1 MFNISKIES
10 LINALEITQEA
21 KDEVVDEIEYLKKK
35 LEIQQFKQ
43 KRIQRDKLVV
53 KNVLNSTIDE
63 LERNKDLVEK
73 QITKLDKSYKEL
85 KKAYDELEKF
95 SYIVSHDLKSPLQS
109 IAGFTQLLEKN
120 RLIQA
125 DDNSNKYMKYIVN
138 GVKQMAITIDDL
150 LAYAKVANEAQKVKF
165 SLVDFN
171 SIIEKVK
178 ILLKSIIEKENVS
191 IEVIDVLP
199 VIFAAESA
207 ILQLFQNLIGNAIKF
222 KKDVPPIIKIMAQE
236 TLPNT
241 WEFIVTDNG
250 KGINDG
256 FQKNAFKAFQR
267 EKNQNVPGSGLGL
280 AICEKVVKMHRGK
293 INLVSKLGEG
303 TAFIFTINSGKEMSK
318 YEKN

>member
-1 MFNISKIES
+1 MFNIDKIEDLVNDLDIS
-10 LINALEITQEA
+10 KEA
-21 KDEVVDEIEYLKKK
+21 KDEIFNELENLKKK
-35 LEIQQFKQ
+35 LEIQQFRQ
-43 KRIQRDKLVV
+43 KRIKRDKLTVR
-53 KNVLNSTIDE
+53 KVLNSTIDE
-63 LERNKDLVEK
+63 LETNKNLVEK
-73 QITKLDKSYKEL
+73 QVAELDKSYKEL

-109 IAGFTQLLEKN
+109 IAGFTQLLEQN

-125 DDNSNKYMKYIVN
+125 DDNSNKYMQYIVN
-138 GVKQMAITIDDL
+138 GVQQMAITIDDL
-150 LAYAKVANEAQKVKF
+150 LAYAKVA
-165 SLVDFN
+165 VDFN

-191 IEVIDVLP
+191 IEIIDVLP
-199 VIFAAESA
+199 VIFVAESA

-250 KGINDG
+250 KGINDE

-280 AICEKVVKMHRGK
+280 AICEKVVKMHRGN